1 MYYGEDICY
10 DDVSSMEWTRLGH
23 LVRWSYYS
31 YTYATGLLMASVVVH
46 SLVDEQTLTKEDY
59 IKFLASGSSM
69 YSLPLLETIGVDM
82 TDSTVMEQGFK
93 ILENDIEE
101 LEKLIN
107 Y

>member
-10 DDVSSMEWTRLGH
+10 DDVSSTEWTRLGH

-46 SLVDEQTLTKEDY
+46 SLVDERTLTKEDY

-82 TDSTVMEQGFK
+82 TNSTVMEQGFH
-93 ILENDIEE
+93 ILEEDILK
-101 LEKLIN
+101 LERLLK
-107 Y
+107 